1 MEYQELDALVSEL
14 ESAVEETTPQKGY
27 WKELWDL
34 VRRIG
39 AAFKEARYPDKSQKD
54 EAWRLFQSLVER
66 AKARS
71 VREKERIRER
81 ERGFEERKRLS
92 QEARSS
98 IESMAASATPS
109 SEFERGLLAIITF
122 PVTLA
127 LDFVETTLGVKWGSE
142 LDERQ
147 DELRACSQQLK
158 RAWRTLSD
166 SKDVMLPGDKAQ
178 AYRALTAAQERL
190 NDAWDR
196 LREAKRELHEARQRA
211 WEEKKREREERRRE
225 RETRHEE
232 FVARVRANI
241 EKLED
246 KLERA
251 RNALSRNEAHLD
263 KLRSYYD
270 TAWSDKFRDL
280 CSGWIDECE
289 DKTASI
295 REHIERLEGWI
306 EEERRKLY

>member
-147 DELRACSQQLK
+147 DELRLVAELRSGSEQAFDRIRNVIAPTHFRIRSGELGGRK
-158 RAWRTLSD
+158 RKTPCVATG
-166 SKDVMLPGDKAQ
+166 VCGDC
-178 AYRALTAAQERL
+178 RSPERGCNIYTIIEGRPAGTDL
-190 NDAWDR
+190 HVIIVNQDLGLGWDPS
-196 LREAKRELHEARQRA
+196 
-211 WEEKKREREERRRE
+211 WPEERIAKIRAE
-225 RETRHEE
+225 YKK
-232 FVARVRANI
+232 FVWLPV
-241 EKLED
+241 
-246 KLERA
+246 
-251 RNALSRNEAHLD
+251 
-263 KLRSYYD
+263 
-270 TAWSDKFRDL
+270 
-280 CSGWIDECE
+280 
-289 DKTASI
+289 
-295 REHIERLEGWI
+295 
-306 EEERRKLY
+306 